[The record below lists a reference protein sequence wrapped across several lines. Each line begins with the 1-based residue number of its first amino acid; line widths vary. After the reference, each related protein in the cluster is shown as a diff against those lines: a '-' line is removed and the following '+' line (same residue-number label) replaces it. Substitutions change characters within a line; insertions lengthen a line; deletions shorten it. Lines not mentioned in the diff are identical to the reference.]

1 MTNGPQSS
9 MVTIPAQRM
18 NETAM
23 ICCHQLPIRLP
34 RDPLQ
39 EPSIALLICD
49 FCPQPLI
56 EAKSIDI
63 ACIHIACIDMPS
75 EVGAVIHLGN
85 MSQLGH
91 QRRAHSLASHL
102 VRHKH
107 VIKPDTWL
115 SGEG

>member
-1 MTNGPQSS
+1 
-9 MVTIPAQRM
+9 
-18 NETAM
+18 
-23 ICCHQLPIRLP
+23 
-34 RDPLQ
+34 
-39 EPSIALLICD
+39 
-49 FCPQPLI
+49 
-56 EAKSIDI
+56 
-63 ACIHIACIDMPS
+63 MPS
-75 EVGAVIHLGN
+75 KVGAVIHLGN

>member
-1 MTNGPQSS
+1 MTNGPQPTL
-9 MVTIPAQRM
+9 VTIPAQRM

-23 ICCHQLPIRLP
+23 FCCHQLPIRLP

-39 EPSIALLICD
+39 DASIALLICD

-63 ACIHIACIDMPS
+63 ACIDMPS
-75 EVGAVIHLGN
+75 EMGAVIHLGN